1 MMIRDRRTMLLAA
14 ALALAVSGCGD
25 QKGSEPRISVKGK
38 LLESGKPFVFDQSR
52 IKLPPGTSM
61 PPGTGGEGLIRLSF
75 LPTEGGDVTYAKVDA
90 SLGRFEASIPKP
102 GRYKIAL
109 TLGGLPPGTTDPLGA
124 TFTPENTRIVRDLK
138 DGDEIVIDIAK
149 PQG

>member
-52 IKLPPGTSM
+52 IKLQPGTSM
-61 PPGTGGEGLIRLSF
+61 PPGTGGE
-75 LPTEGGDVTYAKVDA
+75 
-90 SLGRFEASIPKP
+90 
-102 GRYKIAL
+102 
-109 TLGGLPPGTTDPLGA
+109 
-124 TFTPENTRIVRDLK
+124 ENTRIVRDLK